1 MKPFEYIRAGSVA
14 EAIQIRSADPTSKFL
29 AGGSNLVDLM
39 KYDVESPARLVDI
52 THLPLAKIEATED
65 GGLMIGAM
73 VRNSDCAANDRV
85 KRDYKILS
93 DAILAG
99 ASPQL
104 RNMATTG
111 GNLLQRTRCYYF
123 YDTAFPCNKR
133 QPGSGCPAI
142 EGFNRIH
149 AIFGQGDQC
158 IAVYPSDMAVA
169 LALLDATI
177 HVEGPDGKR
186 EISMDNFHVLPGNTP
201 QIENTLKPG
210 ELILGVEL
218 PKPARLKTVYIKV
231 RDRSSYAF
239 ALVSVAAGIRQSGGK
254 IEEMRLALGGVSAK
268 PVRLFG
274 TEREFKGEPANDDT
288 FRSIAEAALAGA
300 RGYEHN
306 AFKVELAKRTII
318 KALRE
323 VTA

>member
-14 EAIQIRSADPTSKFL
+14 EAIQIHVADPTSKFL

-39 KYDVESPARLVDI
+39 KYGVESPARLVDI
-52 THLPLAKIEATED
+52 THLPLAKIEATKD

-133 QPGSGCPAI
+133 QPGSGCPQSEDSTGSTRFLIRATNASRCTPAI
-142 EGFNRIH
+142 WRLHWLCWTPRFTFKDRTVHVRSPWRIST
-149 AIFGQGDQC
+149 C
-158 IAVYPSDMAVA
+158 C
-169 LALLDATI
+169 
-177 HVEGPDGKR
+177 R
-186 EISMDNFHVLPGNTP
+186 
-201 QIENTLKPG
+201 
-210 ELILGVEL
+210 
-218 PKPARLKTVYIKV
+218 
-231 RDRSSYAF
+231 
-239 ALVSVAAGIRQSGGK
+239 
-254 IEEMRLALGGVSAK
+254 
-268 PVRLFG
+268 
-274 TEREFKGEPANDDT
+274 
-288 FRSIAEAALAGA
+288 
-300 RGYEHN
+300 
-306 AFKVELAKRTII
+306 
-318 KALRE
+318 
-323 VTA
+323 